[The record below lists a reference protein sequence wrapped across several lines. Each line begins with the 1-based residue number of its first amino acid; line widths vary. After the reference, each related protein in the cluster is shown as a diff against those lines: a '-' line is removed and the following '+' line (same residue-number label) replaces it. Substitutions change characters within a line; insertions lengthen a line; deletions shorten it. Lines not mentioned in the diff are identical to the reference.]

1 MPQRSPGVKAV
12 IDTNVFVGNL
22 MTRNPHSPNRRVIR
36 LWLVERHL
44 KLAVSNEIVD
54 EYLKIFREVLRF
66 DDQQTNEWRQRFS
79 KRQTTVSVKV
89 KFRPTMSRDPK
100 DDIFIATA
108 IAATADYLINNDRD
122 LLELSAA
129 NKHKL
134 KFQIVTPQQFLKHL
148 EQLL

>member
-79 KRQTTVSVKV
+79 KRQNHCQCEGEVQTNNE
-89 KFRPTMSRDPK
+89 SRSQ
-100 DDIFIATA
+100 
-108 IAATADYLINNDRD
+108 R
-122 LLELSAA
+122 
-129 NKHKL
+129 
-134 KFQIVTPQQFLKHL
+134 
-148 EQLL
+148 

>member
-89 KFRPTMSRDPK
+89 KFRPTMSRDSK

-122 LLELSAA
+122 LLELSEA

-148 EQLL
+148 EQLR